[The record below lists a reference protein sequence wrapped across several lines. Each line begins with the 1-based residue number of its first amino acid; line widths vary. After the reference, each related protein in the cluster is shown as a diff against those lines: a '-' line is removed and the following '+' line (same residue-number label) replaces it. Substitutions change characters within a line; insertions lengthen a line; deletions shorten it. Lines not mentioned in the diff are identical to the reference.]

1 MSLQLEKSEIQI
13 LKKILD
19 LGKQIEIEILSSK
32 THEGLIEA
40 PLFEL
45 NLLLT
50 GFAASDKPELARL
63 AMTTDHLHPKMDV
76 RHLLN
81 FLIPIERLLDRNLRD
96 DEILITHQDNLNK
109 SYETRP
115 LVFVLH
121 NLRSAFNVGSILR
134 LAETLAAQ
142 EVHLVG
148 YTAGPDSDGVKKTA
162 MGTEKLVSCKRFDHL
177 DHSLAILR
185 EQKFKLIALETGQKS
200 KSLYEGTLDKQSA
213 FIVGNERFGLDRSA
227 VSLCDEARQIP
238 LVGRKNSLNVA
249 SALSVA
255 AFEWHR
261 QQLI

>member
-1 MSLQLEKSEIQI
+1 MTVQLDKSEIHI

-19 LGKQIEIEILSSK
+19 LGKQIENELLKSK
-32 THEGLIEA
+32 NHDGIIEA

-45 NLLLT
+45 NMLLT
-50 GFAASDKPELARL
+50 GFTASDKPELARL
-63 AMTTDHLHPKMDV
+63 AMTADHLHPKMEV

-81 FLIPIERLLDRNLRD
+81 FLIPIERLLDRNLSD
-96 DEILITHQDNLNK
+96 DEILITHQDDLTK

-115 LVFVLH
+115 LIFVLH

-148 YTAGPDSDGVKKTA
+148 YTAGPESDGVKKTA
-162 MGTEKLVSCKRFDHL
+162 MGTERLVSCKHFDHL

-185 EQKFKLIALETGQKS
+185 EQNFKLIALETGQKS
-200 KSLYEGTLDKQSA
+200 KSLYEGALAKQSA
-213 FIVGNERFGLDRSA
+213 FVVGNERFGLDRSA
-227 VSLCDEARQIP
+227 LSLCDETRQIP

-261 QQLI
+261 QQLV